1 MGIEYLVTRLKAM
14 RSEFIPQSDIESC
27 VSGKDLN
34 SLVAL
39 LNKSI
44 FRKEIE
50 KLNSREKQNITVST
64 LERCISEGLL
74 DIAHKVYDV
83 IRRIDTKLA
92 EVVFSRWE
100 LEQIKYAVRYFS
112 SGETIYE
119 KRFRLLPL
127 FPKSHWVDHWRSY
140 QSVSEFLQALKN
152 IKHPFVSAIKSS
164 ESKFDAVNVET
175 SLEQYYFQ
183 NYLPENKGYIGDT
196 WEYYVDQ
203 CDAVNMHQTYL
214 LRGKPEYFNSFEK
227 HFIDGPGR
235 FNLKKCL
242 LLLRSTPAV
251 FRRSVEK
258 GLHCR
263 LKPECEESAALF
275 SLALRQSFLIKYFH
289 KSIETPTTLWDIF
302 LFWEEL
308 LAVVSNLK
316 LALRLRSAHRP
327 LQEVA
332 DYFVCRRIA

>member
-14 RSEFIPQSDIESC
+14 RSEFIAQSDIESF
-27 VSGKDLN
+27 VSGKELN
-34 SLVAL
+34 SLVPL

-50 KLNSREKQNITVST
+50 KLNSREKQNISVSA

-74 DIAHKVYDV
+74 DIAHKVYDM
-83 IRRIDTKLA
+83 IRRIDMKLA

-112 SGETIYE
+112 CGETIYE

-127 FPKSHWVDHWRSY
+127 FPTSHWVENWRSY
-140 QSVSEFLQALKN
+140 HSSSEFLQALKKL
-152 IKHPFVSAIKSS
+152 KHPFVGGIKSS
-164 ESKFDAVNVET
+164 ESKSDAVTIET

-183 NYLPENKGYIGDT
+183 NYLPENKRHIGDA
-196 WEYYVDQ
+196 WEYFVDQ
-203 CDAVNMHQTYL
+203 CDTLNIHQTYL
-214 LRGKPEYFNSFEK
+214 LRGKPEQFKSLEK

-235 FNLKKCL
+235 LNLNQCL
-242 LLLRSTPAV
+242 ALLRCSPAD
-251 FRRSVEK
+251 FRRNVEK
-258 GLHCR
+258 KLHCK
-263 LKPECEESAALF
+263 LNPESEDSAAFF

-289 KSIETPTTLWDIF
+289 KSLETPTTLWDIF
-302 LFWEEL
+302 LFWKEL
-308 LAVVSNLK
+308 IALVSNMK
-316 LALRLRSAHRP
+316 LALRFNRAHTP

-332 DYFVCRRIA
+332 DYFVYRKIA